1 MNWFLSLFRSKWIRT
16 GKEVLGEWPAL
27 YVHEKTKASKLLIQH
42 FTPRNYIWAM
52 RRAKVLA
59 FLLFFAWCWL
69 GHVLVTACQRD
80 HTTIKPISGSI
91 LVVSA
96 IISLYLP
103 SFVTHKRMQRHPSR
117 GPTLR
122 VLRIKKGILR
132 APGRNRTTIAEFHS
146 AHHAEHPKARN
157 EERAQALS
165 QIRDVQRGG
174 RFTARAYLYRD
185 SSCVQVHA
193 GHRGSRNL
201 CSIEFY
207 NDPHGEFAGL
217 VSAAIDYMVVLARD
231 EEDRIA
237 SSAPATGRTH
247 TKRVVSRVI

>member
-1 MNWFLSLFRSKWIRT
+1 MKWFISLFRSKWVRT
-16 GKEVLGEWPAL
+16 GKDVLGEWPAL
-27 YVHEKTKASKLLIQH
+27 YVHQKSKASKLFIQH

-52 RRAKVLA
+52 RRATVVA
-59 FLLFFAWCWL
+59 FVIFIAWCAF
-69 GHVLVTACQRD
+69 GYGLVTDCQRT
-80 HTTIKPISGSI
+80 HATIKPIPGLI
-91 LVVSA
+91 LVVFA
-96 IISLYLP
+96 IVSLYLP
-103 SFVTHKRMQRHPSR
+103 HFITHKRMQRHPSC
-117 GPTLR
+117 GLSLTVLR
-122 VLRIKKGILR
+122 VKKGALI
-132 APGRNRTTIAEFHS
+132 APNRNRTTVEEFHS

-165 QIRDVQRGG
+165 QVRDVQRGG

-217 VSAAIDYMVVLARD
+217 VSAAIDYMVLLAR
-231 EEDRIA
+231 EAEDSA
-237 SSAPATGRTH
+237 KTSAPAVGRKH
-247 TKRVVSRVI
+247 AKRMVSREI